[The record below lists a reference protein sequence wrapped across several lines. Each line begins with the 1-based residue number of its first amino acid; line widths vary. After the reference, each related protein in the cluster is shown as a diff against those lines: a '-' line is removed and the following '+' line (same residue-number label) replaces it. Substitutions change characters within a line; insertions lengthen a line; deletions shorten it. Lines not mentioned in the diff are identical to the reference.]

1 MFKNKTLP
9 GRPFQKFRVPQGV
22 FRGPQVPTGFPGPDP
37 SLFSFTVEESIPIFA
52 IINECSGRLGLHGP
66 PDKIAAYLKF
76 NFIEGK

>member
-1 MFKNKTLP
+1 MVLGLSRVGHFKNSGYP
-9 GRPFQKFRVPQGV
+9 RVFSG
-22 FRGPQVPTGFPGPDP
+22 GPRVPTGFPGPDP

-52 IINECSGRLGLHGP
+52 IINESSGRLGLHGP